1 MNFNLTQ
8 VVDLYEG
15 THIRPIDFDFD
26 RNNVRLWKTK
36 LKQRRGKNLESQ
48 EQLVYHLNLERR

>member
-1 MNFNLTQ
+1 MLDYGKQ
-8 VVDLYEG
+8 
-15 THIRPIDFDFD
+15 
-26 RNNVRLWKTK
+26 K